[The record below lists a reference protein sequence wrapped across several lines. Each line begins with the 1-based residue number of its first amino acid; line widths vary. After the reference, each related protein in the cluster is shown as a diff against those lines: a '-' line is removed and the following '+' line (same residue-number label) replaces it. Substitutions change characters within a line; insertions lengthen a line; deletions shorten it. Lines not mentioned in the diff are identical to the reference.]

1 MSRNALIIGGGTGM
15 GEAIALSFDKE
26 GWKTAIAGRRQE
38 KLDTVAAKAPGILTH
53 TVDVGDRGQV
63 ESLFAWFAKEV
74 GQLDIMVNCAG
85 INVAK
90 RTMEN
95 LSPADWD
102 NLLRINATGAYDCMR
117 CALED
122 MRPRQD
128 GIIINISSVAGK
140 RAALLGGVAYNASK
154 FAMTALGTTVSE
166 EVKDLGIRV
175 TNIYPG
181 EVNTPIL
188 NNRPIPPPEE
198 HRQSILQAEDVAQAV
213 LMVAKLPPR
222 AHIPELVIKPTK
234 QGYV

>member
-63 ESLFAWFAKEV
+63 ESLFAWFVKEV
-74 GQLDIMVNCAG
+74 GPLDIMVNCAG

>member
-63 ESLFAWFAKEV
+63 ETLFAWFAKEV

-188 NNRPIPPPEE
+188 DNRPIPPPEE

>member
-15 GEAIALSFDKE
+15 GEAIALSFAQQ
-26 GWKTAIAGRRQE
+26 GWKVAVAGRRQE
-38 KLDTVAAKAPGILTH
+38 KLDEVAAQADGTLAH
-53 TVDVGDRGQV
+53 TVDVGDRSQV
-63 ESLFAWFAKEV
+63 EELFAWFYKEV

-90 RTMEN
+90 RTMED
-95 LSPADWD
+95 LSPDDWD
-102 NLLRINATGAYDCMR
+102 NLLRINTTGAYDCLR
-117 CALED
+117 CALAD
-122 MRPRQD
+122 MRPRKD
-128 GIIINISSVAGK
+128 GLIINISSVAGK
-140 RAALLGGVAYNASK
+140 RAVLLGGVAYNASK

-188 NNRPIPPPEE
+188 DKRPVPPPEE
-198 HRQSILQAEDVAQAV
+198 HRQSILQADDVAAAV
-213 LMVAKLPPR
+213 LMVAQLPPR

-234 QGYV
+234 QSYV

>member
-188 NNRPIPPPEE
+188 DNRPIPPPEE